1 MLLKKQERSKS
12 FGLPVGEYC
21 ESGILD
27 LLIRLPEPRAY
38 LCKARAR
45 ASKAYL
51 SMSCDFDSGGVAC
64 HYDIVIV
71 ILARFDGYVGRVST
85 RPTTAAHGT
94 GAVGINP
101 DLQQHRSWHPRR
113 RDESR
118 PTTYGYVTRRSGF
131 NPTNHRRSWNRRCR
145 DESRSTKRK
154 KKEPDLPGPFLSCL

>member
-45 ASKAYL
+45 ASNTYL
-51 SMSCDFDSGGVAC
+51 SMSCDFDRTGVAC

-71 ILARFDGYVGRVST
+71 ILARFDGCAGRDST
-85 RPTTAAHGT
+85 RPATAAHGT
-94 GAVGINP
+94 GAVGMNP
-101 DLQQHRSWHPRR
+101 DLLHHRSWHPHR

-131 NPTNHRRSWNRRCR
+131 NPTNHRRSWNRRRR
-145 DESRSTKRK
+145 DESRPTTPPLVAPASS
-154 KKEPDLPGPFLSCL
+154 G